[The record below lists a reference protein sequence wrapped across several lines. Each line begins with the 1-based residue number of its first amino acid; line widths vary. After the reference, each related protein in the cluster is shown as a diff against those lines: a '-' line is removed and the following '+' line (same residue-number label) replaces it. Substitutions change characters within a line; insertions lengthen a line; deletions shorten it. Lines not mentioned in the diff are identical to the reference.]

1 MGNPDYKVSGIFGE
15 MHAHGIKSWLIR
27 FLALWILGFLAAGIP
42 LSVMGMMFGVG
53 SYTLGAVI
61 LAFLFN
67 MWSPLDNLRQLI
79 ITYLVLAVISGL
91 FIGIIVGTG

>member
-1 MGNPDYKVSGIFGE
+1 MR
-15 MHAHGIKSWLIR
+15 AHDLKSWLIR

-79 ITYLVLAVISGL
+79 VTYLVLAVISGL
-91 FIGIIVGTG
+91 FIGIIVGAG

>member
-1 MGNPDYKVSGIFGE
+1 
-15 MHAHGIKSWLIR
+15 MHAHGLKSWLIR

-61 LAFLFN
+61 LASLFN
-67 MWSPLDNLRQLI
+67 MWNPLDHLWQLI
-79 ITYLVLAVISGL
+79 IAYLVLAVISGL
-91 FIGIIVGTG
+91 FIGTIVGAG

>member
-1 MGNPDYKVSGIFGE
+1 
-15 MHAHGIKSWLIR
+15 MHAHGLKSWLIR
-27 FLALWILGFLAAGIP
+27 FLALWLLGFLAAGIP

-79 ITYLVLAVISGL
+79 ITYLILAVISGL
-91 FIGIIVGTG
+91 FIGIIVGAG